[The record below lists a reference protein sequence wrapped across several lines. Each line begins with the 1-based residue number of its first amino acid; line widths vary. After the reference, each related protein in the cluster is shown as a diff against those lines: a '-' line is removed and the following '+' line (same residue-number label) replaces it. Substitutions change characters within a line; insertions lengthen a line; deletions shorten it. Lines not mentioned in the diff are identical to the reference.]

1 MKNYYLTD
9 VGLVRDHNEDSIIV
23 NKNLNGDY
31 LMVVAD
37 GMGGHRAGDVASM
50 MAVDIFGKAWS
61 KVEGFKD
68 RTEALKWLNAMFMDI
83 NKSIFDYANSHKE
96 CLGMGTT
103 MTVALVFSDY
113 TVIGHVGDSR
123 CYVLTQ
129 KSLHQI
135 TSDHSLVNHLMRRGE
150 ITEEEAQFHPKKNV
164 LMKAVGTNKG
174 LEVDYYDFKND
185 YCSILLCSDGL
196 TNLISNE
203 EIYDILVNHN
213 TVEYKVD
220 RMIQA
225 ANDNGGYDNIS
236 VALLEVGEY
245 KNA

>member
-1 MKNYYLTD
+1 MKSYYLTD
-9 VGLVRDHNEDSIIV
+9 NGLVRDHNEDSVLIS
-23 NKNLNGDY
+23 KNLNGDNI
-31 LMVVAD
+31 MVVAD
-37 GMGGHRAGDVASM
+37 GMGGHRAGDIAST
-50 MAVDIFGKAWS
+50 MAIDIFGKAWS
-61 KVEGFKD
+61 KVEGFEGRD
-68 RTEALKWLNAMFMDI
+68 QALKWLNGMFMDI
-83 NKSIFDYANSHKE
+83 NTSILTYANKHKE

-103 MTVALVFSDY
+103 LTVALVFSDY

-123 CYVLTQ
+123 CYVLT
-129 KSLHQI
+129 KKDLHQI

-174 LEVDYYDFKND
+174 VEVDYYDFKND
-185 YCSILLCSDGL
+185 YVSILICSDGL

-203 EIYDILVNHN
+203 EIFNILVNHN
-213 TVEYKVD
+213 TVEFKVD

-236 VALLEVGEY
+236 VALLEVGEF
-245 KNA
+245 KDA